1 VKGQAI
7 AGLITLLLIAG
18 TVAGVLAQLHWAAAR
33 ARPRS
38 DPRRGIV
45 AFRSVAALRW
55 GVPLVAV
62 GFSSFIGL
70 ALYHDPPRDFTDWC
84 GVITA
89 VLMAGGIFAWAW
101 DAIGFGLVITPQG
114 LDCHS
119 PWRGRRF
126 VEWEEVTAL
135 TYFKGGPYF
144 VIHTHGGYRFRVH
157 LHVGGLGQFL
167 KCMEQHLDAAAL
179 NGAKAGYEW
188 VKRPF
193 PDPLR
198 RGSLDLTR
206 WSAPVDSS
214 AVCGDHD
221 RVQQRATQTPAAD
234 QRVTPAAPGE
244 MGDRT

>member
-1 VKGQAI
+1 VRSEAI

-18 TVAGVLAQLHWAAAR
+18 TVGAVLAQLNWAAMR

-55 GVPLVAV
+55 GASLVGV
-62 GFSSFIGL
+62 GFSSFLGL
-70 ALYHDPPRDFTDWC
+70 MLYRDPPRDFTDWC
-84 GVITA
+84 GVVTA
-89 VLMAGGIFAWAW
+89 FLLAGFIFGLAW
-101 DAIGFGLVITPQG
+101 DAIGFGLVVTPQG

-126 VEWEEVTAL
+126 VEWDEVSAL
-135 TYFKGGPYF
+135 TYFKAGPYF
-144 VIHTHGGYRFRVH
+144 VIHTHGGYRFRVPM
-157 LHVGGLGQFL
+157 LVGGLGQFL
-167 KCMEQHLDAAAL
+167 ECMEQHLDAAAL
-179 NGAKAGYEW
+179 DGAKAGYEC

-198 RGSLDLTR
+198 QASPDLTR

-214 AVCGDHD
+214 AVSGHQPPRRSD
-221 RVQQRATQTPAAD
+221 RIMEET
-234 QRVTPAAPGE
+234 
-244 MGDRT
+244 DRF